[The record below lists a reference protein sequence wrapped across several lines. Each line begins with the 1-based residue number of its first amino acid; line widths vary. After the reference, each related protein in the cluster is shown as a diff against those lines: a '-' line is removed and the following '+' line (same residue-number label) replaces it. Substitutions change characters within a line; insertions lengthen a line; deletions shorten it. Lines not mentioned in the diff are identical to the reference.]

1 MPLRERRKISMFV
14 SVSVFRFTHPS
25 TEVQT
30 FEITVLWLRAE
41 KVVLSIAHLYEK
53 CFSEQ

>member
-30 FEITVLWLRAE
+30 FTVLWLSAE